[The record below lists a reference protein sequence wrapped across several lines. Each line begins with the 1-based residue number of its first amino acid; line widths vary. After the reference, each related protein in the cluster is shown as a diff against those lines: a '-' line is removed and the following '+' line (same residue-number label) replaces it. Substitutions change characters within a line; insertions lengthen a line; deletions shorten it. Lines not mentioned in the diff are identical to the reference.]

1 MNKKIRIFIAL
12 CLTMLLTGSV
22 YAQTASLSGKVTDAS
37 SGETLPG
44 ANVILK
50 EIMKGSSTDSEGK
63 YRIANIPPGTYTM
76 EISFIGYK
84 KKVQSI
90 DIGTSDVTMDITL
103 EADLLG
109 LQEIY
114 VTALGFEANRDE
126 QGTSSSNV
134 KGQAIAESGENNLLT
149 GLSAKAAGV
158 SIVSTSGDPGAGARI
173 NIRGFNTVLG
183 NTQPLFV
190 VDGVPV
196 YNSTIESAVD
206 GVGTAVFGGSNN
218 VDGTVEQSRIQD
230 LNPSDIESVEI
241 LKGPSAAAL
250 WGSRA
255 ANGVVIIKTKKGV
268 PTAGNK
274 LNISFSSISSLNQI
288 NDTPNLQTRYGQGF
302 LGYSP
307 TDPINASDPSTA
319 LQLTWGPLLD
329 PSTPVY
335 NHARDVIKDGYSLD
349 NNLSISGGDQN
360 TTFMLSVGNLNS
372 EGIIQKNS
380 SYDRTSVHTSVQHG
394 FSDQLNASVN
404 LTYSESHSDRI
415 QKGSNTSG
423 LYLGALRTPPNFNNK
438 PALIDFVDANGN
450 IFPNQQRSFRNP
462 TGNPSVTSFYDNPY
476 FTTQF
481 NTNRSNVNRFFGNT
495 ELSYNP
501 TEWLNIT
508 HRLGVDNYTDRRQEY
523 LDARSATAPGGQLT
537 LNNIQE
543 TQINS
548 DLIAQ
553 ASHQFSGNFSG
564 SALLGWNYNQR
575 EQNQLGTISRG
586 FILPNAPPQ
595 PDNANSVSPFKF
607 KQLERTSALYSELS
621 ASLYDQL
628 YLKGTGRMESAS
640 TFGPASDKTFFYPSA
655 SLAWQ
660 FTSSDWF
667 HGDNILSF
675 GKIRGS
681 YGEAGIQPGPY
692 LTSTTFLNATGGNN
706 FTNGWGA
713 ALDANNYGGGFTRNQ
728 VAGNPSLK
736 PERVREIEVGTDLRF
751 VNDRIGLSFTRYWKK
766 TTDAILNVSV
776 PASSGFTSKFANAA
790 RLKNNGYEVE
800 LNAEWLRLKD
810 FSWVTS
816 VNWSKNNNKVTDL
829 AGVSNVL
836 LSGFTSFSS
845 QAVQGEPLGVI
856 WGTRWLRYESSD
868 GSPVVVNSQGDIISN
883 NAVEDANGNPEI
895 IGSAPITVDQYGFP
909 VTDPFSQGVIG
920 DPTPD
925 WTAGITNTFRYK
937 DLTLNVLFDI
947 KQGGDVHNG
956 TKGALYFFGTQGD
969 QNWTT
974 TISQQEASQIYN
986 YGGAYDVLG
995 VGQTLTFDQYL
1006 NTIGVTPDADGN
1018 YTFRGYIANYGSG
1031 PVVVDQT
1038 AFWAGPLSSFTGPDE
1053 PFVEDGGYVR
1063 LREVSLFYSFN
1074 NRRFRDLTG
1083 LASIDVGVTGRNLKL
1098 WTDYTGVDP
1107 ETNLTGQDGN
1117 GWGLDYFNNPS
1128 TRSWIFTLRVNY

>member
-1 MNKKIRIFIAL
+1 MNKKILTFIAL
-12 CLTMLLTGSV
+12 CLAGLLTGSV
-22 YAQTASLSGKVTDAS
+22 YAQTATLSGKVTDVN
-37 SGETLPG
+37 SGESLPG
-44 ANVILK
+44 ANVVLK
-50 EIMKGSSTDSEGK
+50 EILKGSSTDADGNYK
-63 YRIANIPPGTYTM
+63 ITNIPAGTYTL
-76 EISFIGYK
+76 EVSFIGYK
-84 KKVQSI
+84 KKAQTI
-90 DIGTSDVTMDITL
+90 DIGSSDITFDIAL

-134 KGQAIAESGENNLLT
+134 RGQEISQSGENNLLT

-230 LNPSDIESVEI
+230 LNPNDIASVEI

-268 PTAGNK
+268 PTTSNK
-274 LNISFSSISSLNQI
+274 LNIAFSSISSLNQI
-288 NDTPNLQTRYGQGF
+288 NETPNLQTRYGQGF
-302 LGYSP
+302 LGYAPS
-307 TDPINASDPSTA
+307 DPINGNSSTSR
-319 LQLTWGPLLD
+319 QLTWGPLLD

-372 EGIIQKNS
+372 EGIIRNNS
-380 SYDRTSVHTSVQHG
+380 SYDRTSVRASVQHG
-394 FSDQLNASVN
+394 FSEKLNASVN
-404 LTYSESHSDRI
+404 LNYSESNSDRI

-423 LYLGALRTPPNFNNK
+423 LYLGALRTPPDFDNQ
-438 PALIDFVDANGN
+438 PALIDYVDPNGN
-450 IFPNQQRSFRNP
+450 LFPDQQRSFRNP

-476 FTTQF
+476 FTTKY
-481 NTNRSNVNRFFGNT
+481 NTNKSDVNRFFGNT

-501 TEWLNIT
+501 TSWLNIT
-508 HRLGVDNYTDRRQEY
+508 HRMGIDNYTDRRQEY
-523 LDARSATAPGGQLT
+523 LDARSATAPGGQFT
-537 LNNIQE
+537 ANNIQE

-548 DLIAQ
+548 DLILQ
-553 ASHQFSGNFSG
+553 ASHQFTNEFSG

-575 EQNQLGTISRG
+575 DQEQLGTISRG
-586 FILPNAPPQ
+586 FILPDAPAQ
-595 PDNANSVSPFKF
+595 PDNANSISPFKF
-607 KQLERTSALYSELS
+607 KQLERTSALYTELS
-621 ASLYDQL
+621 ANLYDQL

-640 TFGPASDKTFFYPSA
+640 TFGPASDKTYFYPSG

-660 FTSSDWF
+660 FTSADWY
-667 HGDNILSF
+667 HGDNILNF

-706 FTNGWGA
+706 FLNGWGA
-713 ALDANNYGGGFTRNQ
+713 ALDANNYGGGFRRNQ
-728 VAGNPSLK
+728 VAGNPALK
-736 PERVREIEVGTDLRF
+736 PEQVREIEIGTDLRF
-751 VNDRIGLSFTRYWKK
+751 FDDRIGLSFSRYWKK
-766 TTDAILNVSV
+766 TTDAILNVTV

-790 RLKNNGYEVE
+790 KLKNSGYEVE
-800 LNAEWLRLKD
+800 LSAEWLRLSN
-810 FSWVTS
+810 FSWTTS
-816 VNWSKNNNKVTDL
+816 INWSKNKNEVTDL

-868 GSPVVVNSQGDIISN
+868 GAPVIVNSQGDIISN
-883 NAVEDANGNPEI
+883 NAMTDADGNAI
-895 IGSAPITVDQYGFP
+895 IAGSAPITVDQFGFP

-925 WTAGITNTFRYK
+925 WRAGISNTFKYK
-937 DLTLNVLFDI
+937 NLSLNVLVDI

-956 TKGALYFFGTQGD
+956 TRGALYFFGTHGD

-974 TISQQEASQIYN
+974 TISQEEASQLYN

-995 VGQTLTFDQYL
+995 TGQTSNFAQYL
-1006 NTIGVTPDADGN
+1006 ANKGVTPDADGN
-1018 YTFRGYIANYGSG
+1018 YTFRGYITDYGSG
-1031 PVVVDQT
+1031 NVVIDET
-1038 AFWAGPLSSFTGPDE
+1038 AYWAGPLSSFTGPDE

-1063 LREVSLFYSFN
+1063 LREVSLFYTFN
-1074 NRRFRDLTG
+1074 NRNFRDLTG
-1083 LASIDVGVTGRNLKL
+1083 LSSIDVGVTGRNLIL